1 MKKIWDYRNM
11 FFSSAFACLGVIM
24 ALLEIASFFEPV
36 KSAIEGKTAKTIIG
50 AVVIAFSFIY
60 AYCKLFNKK
69 KTLVLEINNRT
80 KLYIR
85 KENLMSVS
93 GMKVIPVNEYFDT
106 HNGDGIINPSSLH
119 GQFLSQ
125 FDGRIDELKEKID
138 AQLEYIQPLP
148 SNRKRTMIPDLP
160 QERYPLGTCIRIN
173 DNDNIYMLVAV
184 SRFDENEHVDVA
196 KEEYPE
202 IIRKMY
208 NGIDKLQN
216 GLPVYLPLVGNGIS
230 GYQLT
235 EMQILN
241 TIVQMAH
248 NADRLSVTKGIHVCI
263 YNDEQMNCLN
273 LNIIEYLFNRWKT
286 LK

>member
-1 MKKIWDYRNM
+1 MKKIWDYHQM

-24 ALLEIASFFEPV
+24 ALLEIASFFEYV
-36 KSAIEGKTAKTIIG
+36 KSAIEGNTAKTIIG
-50 AVVIAFSFIY
+50 AVVIASSFIY
-60 AYCKLFNKK
+60 AYYKLFNKK

-125 FDGRIDELKEKID
+125 FDGRIDELKEKIY
-138 AQLEYIQPLP
+138 AQLENIQPLP

>member
-1 MKKIWDYRNM
+1 M

-50 AVVIAFSFIY
+50 AVVIASSFIY
-60 AYCKLFNKK
+60 AYYKLFNKK

>member
-1 MKKIWDYRNM
+1 M

-173 DNDNIYMLVAV
+173 DKDNIYMLVAV

>member
-1 MKKIWDYRNM
+1 M